1 MDYQKAIDNL
11 YKILTNEEK
20 FAEITKSI
28 FDAIDTDNS
37 GTLEKEEVEL
47 FIKDLLRGV
56 NMQEYEQHDAYDE
69 RYK

>member
-11 YKILTNEEK
+11 HKILTNEEK

-47 FIKDLLRGV
+47 FIKDLIRGV
-56 NMQEYEQHDAYDE
+56 NV
-69 RYK
+69 